1 MLPIWPR
8 AKIKMKFHLTL
19 FAAIFISFL
28 VGCATSPSVIPTAT
42 LVKTLSLSPTKT
54 FTPTPTFPLTPTL
67 LPIRKSLTLLFYGD
81 SVLKVGDASRQGSV
95 GFSIV
100 DILRTVITPADQII
114 TSNHGGR
121 NAKWGYENLNANVI
135 VNNPDLVTLWWGMN
149 DLDGC
154 PGIYDPATNILL
166 PYKLTALINDHIKYM
181 KMQIDSLLDRNI
193 PVVVITP
200 MPVNGTF
207 PWTHFD
213 TNNNL
218 VWEDGHRCDFNAG
231 LGQLVEAQRKM
242 VADYAALQKPVY
254 LVDAWQIYKDHPNSD
269 NMYMDI
275 VHPGA
280 YGAEIIAQGWLQV
293 YQSIKSLKR

>member
-1 MLPIWPR
+1 
-8 AKIKMKFHLTL
+8 MKFYQTL
-19 FAAIFISFL
+19 FAAISISCL
-28 VGCATSPSVIPTAT
+28 VGCAASPSVMPTAT
-42 LVKTLSLSPTKT
+42 LIKTPTLSPTKT
-54 FTPTPTFPLTPTL
+54 FTSTPTISSTPFRFPV
-67 LPIRKSLTLLFYGD
+67 RKSLTLLFYGD
-81 SVLKVGDASRQGSV
+81 SVLKVGDASKQGSV

-100 DILRTVITPADQII
+100 DVLRTVITPADQFI
-114 TSNHGGR
+114 TANHGGR
-121 NAKWGYENLNANVI
+121 TAKWGYENLNANVL

-166 PYKLTALINDHIKYM
+166 PYKLTALINDHINYM
-181 KMQIDSLLDRNI
+181 QLQIDTLLERNI
-193 PVVVITP
+193 PVIVITP

-213 TNNNL
+213 ANNNL
-218 VWEDGHRCDFNAG
+218 VWEDDHRCDFNAG

-242 VADYAALQKPVY
+242 VAGYAAMQKPVY

>member
-1 MLPIWPR
+1 
-8 AKIKMKFHLTL
+8 MKFYQTL
-19 FAAIFISFL
+19 FEAISISFL
-28 VGCATSPSVIPTAT
+28 VGCAASPSVMPTAT
-42 LVKTLSLSPTKT
+42 LIKTPTLSTTKT
-54 FTPTPTFPLTPTL
+54 FTPTPTIPSTPTRF
-67 LPIRKSLTLLFYGD
+67 PARKSLTLLFYGD
-81 SVLKVGDASRQGSV
+81 SVLKVGDASKQGSV

-100 DILRTVITPADQII
+100 DVLRTVITPADQFI
-114 TSNHGGR
+114 TANHGGR
-121 NAKWGYENLNANVI
+121 TAKWGYENLNANVL

-166 PYKLTALINDHIKYM
+166 PDNLTALINDHINYM
-181 KMQIDSLLDRNI
+181 QLQIDALLERNI
-193 PVVVITP
+193 PVIVITP

-213 TNNNL
+213 ANNNL
-218 VWEDGHRCDFNAG
+218 VWEDSHRCDFNAG

-242 VADYAALQKPVY
+242 VAGYASGQKPVY

>member
-1 MLPIWPR
+1 VVT
-8 AKIKMKFHLTL
+8 KMKFFQTL
-19 FAAIFISFL
+19 FTAIFISFL
-28 VGCATSPSVIPTAT
+28 VGCAPSLSGMYTAT
-42 LVKTLSLSPTKT
+42 IARTPSKSPTKS
-54 FTPTPTFPLTPTL
+54 FTLTPTL
-67 LPIRKSLTLLFYGD
+67 HPTLTLNPVRQSLTLVFYGD
-81 SVLKVGDASRQGSV
+81 SVLKVGDDSRQGSV

-100 DILRTVITPADQII
+100 DVLRTVITPADKII
-114 TSNHGGR
+114 TANHGGR
-121 NAKWGYENLNANVI
+121 NAKWAYENLDENVL
-135 VNNPDLVTLWWGMN
+135 VNRPDLVTLWWGMN

-154 PGIYDPATNILL
+154 PGIYDPATNTLL
-166 PYKLTALINDHIKYM
+166 PYKLTALVNDHIKYM
-181 KMQIDSLLDRNI
+181 QLQIDALLDRSI
-193 PVVVITP
+193 PVIVITP

-213 TNNNL
+213 SNNNL
-218 VWEDGHRCDFNAG
+218 VWEDDHRCDFNAG

-242 VADYAALQKPVY
+242 VAGYAAGQKPVY

-280 YGAEIIAQGWLQV
+280 YGAEIIAQGWLKV

>member
-1 MLPIWPR
+1 
-8 AKIKMKFHLTL
+8 MKFYQTL
-19 FAAIFISFL
+19 FEAISISFL
-28 VGCATSPSVIPTAT
+28 VGCAASPSVMPTAT
-42 LVKTLSLSPTKT
+42 LIKTPTLSTTKT
-54 FTPTPTFPLTPTL
+54 FTPTPTIPSTPTRF
-67 LPIRKSLTLLFYGD
+67 PARKSLTLLFYGD
-81 SVLKVGDASRQGSV
+81 SVLKVGDASKQGSV

-100 DILRTVITPADQII
+100 DVLRTVITPADQFI
-114 TSNHGGR
+114 TANHGGR
-121 NAKWGYENLNANVI
+121 TAKWGYENLNANVL

-166 PYKLTALINDHIKYM
+166 PDNLTALINDHINYM
-181 KMQIDSLLDRNI
+181 QLQIDALLERNI
-193 PVVVITP
+193 PVIVITP

-213 TNNNL
+213 ANNNL
-218 VWEDGHRCDFNAG
+218 VWEDDHRCDFNAG

-242 VADYAALQKPVY
+242 VAGYAAMQKPVY

>member
-1 MLPIWPR
+1 MLQVRPR
-8 AKIKMKFHLTL
+8 VVTIMKFIQTF
-19 FAAIFISFL
+19 FAVIFISCL
-28 VGCATSPSVIPTAT
+28 VGCAASPSEMPTAT
-42 LVKTLSLSPTKT
+42 LIRTPSLSPTNA
-54 FTPTPTFPLTPTL
+54 FTPTPTLPSTPTL
-67 LPIRKSLTLLFYGD
+67 YPVRKSLTLLFYGD
-81 SVLKVGDASRQGSV
+81 SVLKVGDVGRQGSV

-100 DILRTVITPADQII
+100 DVLRTVITPADQII

-181 KMQIDSLLDRNI
+181 QLQIDALLDRNI
-193 PVVVITP
+193 PVIVITP

-213 TNNNL
+213 ANNNL
-218 VWEDGHRCDFNAG
+218 VWEDDHRCDFNAG
-231 LGQLVEAQRKM
+231 LGQLVEAQR
-242 VADYAALQKPVY
+242 
-254 LVDAWQIYKDHPNSD
+254 
-269 NMYMDI
+269 
-275 VHPGA
+275 
-280 YGAEIIAQGWLQV
+280 
-293 YQSIKSLKR
+293 

>member
-1 MLPIWPR
+1 
-8 AKIKMKFHLTL
+8 MKFYQTL
-19 FAAIFISFL
+19 FAAISISCL
-28 VGCATSPSVIPTAT
+28 VGCAASPSVMLTAT
-42 LVKTLSLSPTKT
+42 LIKTPTLSPTKT
-54 FTPTPTFPLTPTL
+54 FTPTPTISSTPTRF
-67 LPIRKSLTLLFYGD
+67 PARKSLTLLFYGD
-81 SVLKVGDASRQGSV
+81 SVLKVGDASKQGSV

-100 DILRTVITPADQII
+100 DVLRTVITPADQFI
-114 TSNHGGR
+114 TANHGGR
-121 NAKWGYENLNANVI
+121 TAKWGYENLNANVL
-135 VNNPDLVTLWWGMN
+135 VNNPNLVTLWWGMN

-154 PGIYDPATNILL
+154 PGIYDPTTNILL
-166 PYKLTALINDHIKYM
+166 PDNLTALINDHINYM
-181 KMQIDSLLDRNI
+181 QLQIDTLLERNI
-193 PVVVITP
+193 PVIVITP

-213 TNNNL
+213 ANNNL
-218 VWEDGHRCDFNAG
+218 VWEDDHRCDFNAG

-242 VADYAALQKPVY
+242 VAGYAAMQKPVY